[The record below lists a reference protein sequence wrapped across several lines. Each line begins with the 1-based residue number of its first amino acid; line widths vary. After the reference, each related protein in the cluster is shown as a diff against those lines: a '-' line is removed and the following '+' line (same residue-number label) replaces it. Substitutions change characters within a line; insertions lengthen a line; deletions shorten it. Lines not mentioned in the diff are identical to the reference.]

1 MTDAR
6 TATLELQTQTIDWI
20 RKSQEVVIDAL
31 RTWAGAVQSVTP
43 SLPVPAVPFA
53 DQLPKSSEVVADTFD
68 FAAQLLAAQR
78 KFAEDVLQVTT
89 SVADGGAP
97 AEPAKRPTAAAK

>member
-43 SLPVPAVPFA
+43 SLPVPAAPFA
-53 DQLPKSSEVVADTFD
+53 GQLPKPGELVADAFD
-68 FAAQLLAAQR
+68 FAGQLLAAQR
-78 KFAEDVLQVTT
+78 KFAEDVIQVTA
-89 SVADGGAP
+89 SVADQAP
-97 AEPAKRPTAAAK
+97 AEPAKKPAAAAK

>member
-53 DQLPKSSEVVADTFD
+53 DQLPKPEDLVSGTYD
-68 FAAQLLAAQR
+68 FAEQVLANQR
-78 KFAEDVLQVTT
+78 DFAEKILKAT
-89 SVADGGAP
+89 
-97 AEPAKRPTAAAK
+97 EPLLPHDSKSA